1 MAGTLYSALPIALAQ
16 VVGICKIT
24 LQPKRVSVIAW
35 VTTCPNDILPGK
47 LNYLELWIHI
57 LLRH

>member
-1 MAGTLYSALPIALAQ
+1 MSGTLYSALPIALVQ

-24 LQPKRVSVIAW
+24 LQTKRVSVIAW
-35 VTTCPNDILPGK
+35 VTCPNDVLPGK
-47 LNYLELWIHI
+47 LNYLELWINI